1 MYVFLPNFIRAG
13 ACLFLIA
20 GFPLAHLNLMDYCH
34 VTDRGISHVSH
45 MTSLQVLTLSRTKL
59 TDEGM
64 PYLMGQL
71 HVVATLIPYSAEFS
85 RLLIFAVFEG

>member
-1 MYVFLPNFIRAG
+1 MFVP
-13 ACLFLIA
+13 IA

-64 PYLMGQL
+64 PYLMGKL
-71 HVVATLIPYSAEFS
+71 VATLIPYSVEFS